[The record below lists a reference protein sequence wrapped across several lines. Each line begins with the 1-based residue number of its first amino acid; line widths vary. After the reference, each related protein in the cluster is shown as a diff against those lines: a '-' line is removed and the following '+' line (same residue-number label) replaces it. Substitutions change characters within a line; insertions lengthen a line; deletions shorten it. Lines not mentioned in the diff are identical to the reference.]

1 MSSEELYQKILALA
15 TENESKEEPTE
26 IIETLGYGP
35 KPSGTHKM
43 FAKDGVL
50 KLRVVDNKFFI
61 RSESD

>member
-1 MSSEELYQKILALA
+1 MSSEELYRKILALS

-61 RSESD
+61 RSEPD

>member
-1 MSSEELYQKILALA
+1 MSSEELYQKILALS

-35 KPSGTHKM
+35 KPSGTHHM
-43 FAKDGVL
+43 FAKDGVF

-61 RSESD
+61 RSESN